1 MDRVLEG
8 VTKMFR
14 LLFAHYKLFVEQNV
28 ENKPYWSRV
37 YRCYTPSELKELIDI
52 ISKNAP
58 EVKLKLL

>member
-1 MDRVLEG
+1 
-8 VTKMFR
+8 MFR